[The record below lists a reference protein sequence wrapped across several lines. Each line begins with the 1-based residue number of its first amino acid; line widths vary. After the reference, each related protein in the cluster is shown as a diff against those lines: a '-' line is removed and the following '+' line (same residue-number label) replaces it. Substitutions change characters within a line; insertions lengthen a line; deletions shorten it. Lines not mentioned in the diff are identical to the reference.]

1 MSNNHDYLL
10 NQQIKVLLD
19 ENLKQSKETLE
30 IVRKIKRHL
39 LFGQIMN
46 IIYLLM
52 IIVPIVLA
60 IIYLPSLLQNSLNS
74 FLPTDLQGVSLNE
87 LLKDKNFLQTLLD
100 LQKK

>member
-1 MSNNHDYLL
+1 MSNDQDYLS

-30 IVRKIKRHL
+30 IVKKIKRHL

-46 IIYLLM
+46 IIYLLL
-52 IIVPIVLA
+52 IVVPIILA

-74 FLPTDLQGVSLNE
+74 FLPPE
-87 LLKDKNFLQTLLD
+87 L
-100 LQKK
+100 